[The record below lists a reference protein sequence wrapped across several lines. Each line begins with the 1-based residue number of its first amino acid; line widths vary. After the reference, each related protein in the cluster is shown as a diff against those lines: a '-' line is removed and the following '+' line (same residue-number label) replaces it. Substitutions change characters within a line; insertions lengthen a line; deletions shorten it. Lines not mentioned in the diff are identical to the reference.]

1 MAQKPFSPTD
11 KDRSLV
17 QAMAAVGVPQ
27 KDIAK
32 VIGCDEK
39 TLRKY
44 FPEELELGAI
54 KANATVGRFLYQ
66 QAQTNLTAAIFWA
79 KCRMGWKEK
88 QEIEHTGKNGA
99 PLIPEFHVNILK
111 IGTGSDSK

>member
-1 MAQKPFSPTD
+1 MPQKPFSPTD
-11 KDRSLV
+11 KDKALV
-17 QAMAAVGVPQ
+17 QTMAAVGVPQ

-44 FPEELELGAI
+44 FPEELELGMI

-66 QAQTNLTAAIFWA
+66 QAQVNLTAAIFWA

-88 QEIEHTGKNGA
+88 QEIEHTGKDGTA
-99 PLIPEFHVNILK
+99 LIPVINISVK
-111 IGTGSDSK
+111 K